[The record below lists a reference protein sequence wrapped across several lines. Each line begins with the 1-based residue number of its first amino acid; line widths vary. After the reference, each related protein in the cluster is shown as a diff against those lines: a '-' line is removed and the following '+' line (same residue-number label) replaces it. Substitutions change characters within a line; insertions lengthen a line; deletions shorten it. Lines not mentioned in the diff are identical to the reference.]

1 LKTGAKPILKSLF
14 RGISNNS
21 ISVADLFFFSATS
34 LPKYAFSSA
43 KLRFWCLVSEK
54 NTCVGIPKR
63 GIGTARLSFLF
74 LFFVMATGVSLAQ
87 ETDGE
92 EEGEQQVD
100 SVKTG
105 FSMGRLQMNNP
116 ESIVSKYNYDPKL
129 DMYVYSEKV
138 GDFEIG
144 YPIILTPEQYYE
156 LVRQEGIKGY
166 FKEKSDAYSGKK
178 EGSEEARKNLL
189 PNFYVNK
196 DWFQSIF
203 GGNAIEVIPQ
213 GSVAMDLGVIWQKND
228 NPALS
233 PRNRTNTSF
242 DFDQRIS
249 LSMLGKIGERL
260 QVNAN
265 YDTEATFDFQN
276 IVKLDYTP
284 TEDDI
289 IQSIEVGNVNMP
301 LNSSLITG
309 AQSLFGV
316 KTQLQFGK
324 TTVTAVFSEQQS
336 QSNTVVAQGG
346 GTINDFS
353 VTALDYDE
361 DKHFFLSQYFRD
373 TYDEALINYPYIRS
387 QVQITR
393 LEVWVTN
400 RSQQTLNVRNI
411 VGIQDLGE
419 YDPLIAGEGNPTLIG
434 DNAPANFFNPNTG
447 QPNALP
453 RNNANGY
460 DPAAISPT
468 GILTPSI
475 RDISTVEQG
484 FNIPNYTANQG
495 FDYAFLEN
503 ARKLDQGRD
512 FTFNSQLG
520 YISLSQRLSND
531 EVLAVA
537 FQYTYNGKVYQVGE
551 FANGGVD
558 ATTITGGAL
567 DSQIINNN
575 TLILKLLKSNIT
587 NVSNPIWDLMMKN
600 IYATGA
606 FRLSQEDFRMNIL
619 YSNPTPRNYITPVT
633 AFPQQN
639 DGGKPLEERILLE
652 VFNFDRLNAY
662 NDVQPGGDGFFDFI
676 PGITVDTQNGQIIF
690 TKVEPFGE
698 YLFDRLGGGDYD
710 VGNEQGYNENQVKYV
725 FRDMYELTKAAA
737 LQDPEKN
744 KFLLKGRYKS
754 EGSNGIPIGAFNV
767 PRGSVRVTAGGRQ
780 LQEGIDYTVNY
791 QAGTVQ
797 ILDPSLE
804 ASNTPINISVEN
816 NAVFGQQTRRF
827 TGVNVEHQ
835 FNKKFVLGATLLN
848 LNERPL
854 TQKSNFGV
862 EPVNNTVFGMNG
874 NFSTEVPFLTRMV
887 NKLPN
892 IDTDVPSNV
901 SVRGEVA
908 FLEPGSPKNA
918 DFEGETTTYL
928 DDFEGAQ
935 ALIDIRSSL
944 GWAMASTP
952 LEFLDSPTQKGL
964 ETGFQRAKLAWYT
977 IDPVFYTNQRP
988 SSISDNDISTNAT
1001 RRIFIDEVFPKVEV
1015 AQGQTRQ
1022 QTTFDLAYYPN
1033 ARGPYNA
1040 NTNFDGETA
1049 TQKWAGIMR
1058 SLSSTNFE
1066 QANVEFVQFWV
1077 MDPYLEGTATSPGEL
1092 VFNLGNV
1099 SEDIL
1104 SDGLKQYEN
1113 GLPINGEGSTKP
1125 ADPIWGVVPATQA
1138 LVYAFDVDENS
1149 RAQQDLGFDGLNDAS
1164 ESAIY
1169 GTENGPDP
1177 ALDNYEYFLQREGGI
1192 LNRYLNFNN
1201 PQGNSPVQVSNDNR
1215 GSTTLPDV
1223 EDIDRDLT
1231 MNTIN
1236 SYYEYR
1242 IPIKPNTTVNDKY
1255 VTDVRDSLVLSGN
1268 RIPNG
1273 STVRT
1278 RWIQYKIPLSDF
1290 TDAVGGITDFRSIS
1304 TMRMYMTGFNS
1315 DVLLRFAT
1323 LDLVRGDWRTYV
1335 KSLDEDDP
1343 NPGDDGTTLDVNAV
1357 NIQENENRNPIP
1369 YVLPPGVRREQ
1380 LNNNN
1385 TIIQQNE
1392 QSLSLVV
1399 ENLEPQDSRGVFKNL
1414 DIDLRQYEKLKMFI
1428 HAEKTLES
1436 DSYNIE
1442 NPIVGFLRIGTD
1454 FTQNFYQMELPLEFT
1469 AFNARSSEAI
1479 WPENN
1484 QMEII
1489 LADLNKIKAVWI
1501 DGGDLSDIRYFEVL
1515 DGEVVSVDEF
1525 APRTPGRLRIGIKGN
1540 PSLGSIRSM
1549 MVGMKNAANLPV
1561 RGEIWFNELRLA
1573 GLDNEG
1579 GWAAIAAVDANIAD
1593 FADISATGS
1602 TSTSGFG
1609 AIDQMPNERAR
1620 EDAISYDLVTNV
1632 NVGQL
1637 LPPKWNIQI
1646 PFNYGISEQL
1656 ITPEFDPVYDDLKL
1670 EDRISA
1676 AENPD
1681 STQDPDAIE
1690 EQAEDYTKRT
1700 SVNFI
1705 GVRKD
1710 RGEEA
1715 DANFYDIEN
1724 FTFNYSYNEINHRD
1738 FEIAELQDRNLKTGF
1753 VYNHAFKPLEVAPFA
1768 KSDSLFTGAYWR
1780 WLKDL
1785 NLSLLPTTVSVNSNF
1800 DRQFNQQRF
1809 RDVVEEGVDKLDLPT
1824 LRQRNYLFNWQYA
1837 VNYALTKSLRLN
1849 LTASNNHI
1857 VRNYFEDFTDEDGNE
1872 RQRIDQTLGLWD
1884 GFWDLGVPN
1893 RHAQQLEL
1901 NYEIPFSKIPILDF
1915 INAQY
1920 SYTSN
1925 FDWQRGG
1932 DALNQ
1937 AIFQAQNPGVPVNQ
1951 FNAPSINTVQ
1961 NASTH
1966 NLTANLTMDKFYNL
1980 IGLKKRKGGGRDA
1993 APVRRESAEKPA
2005 EGAEKV
2011 KKRSSGLFN
2020 TAVDILTM
2028 VKRIN
2033 VNYNETSGKVLPGY
2047 TQSVGF
2053 VGSLRP
2059 SVGFVFGSQADVRFD
2074 AARRGWLT
2082 SFDEFNEQ
2090 YIESTNKQLNITAT
2104 AIPIQDL
2111 TIDLAA
2117 DRQFSNS
2124 YQESFTITDD
2134 NEYQVQLGN
2143 DYGNFSIST
2152 MMIGTV
2158 FGKSDEFTSD
2168 NFDQFKQ
2175 NRITIANRL
2184 VTDRGQSPGTLDDDG
2199 FPQLYGKTQQD
2210 VLLPAFFAAYTGQDA
2225 ERVNLDVFR
2234 QIPIPNWNI
2243 KYTGLMRNKW
2253 FKKQFQ
2259 RFSLSHGYRAA
2270 YSINSFQTNLEK
2282 TQLQN
2287 DGLPITD
2294 PETGDLLS
2302 DLILNN
2308 VVLTDEFNP
2317 LMRVDFE
2324 MKNSISVLAEMRS
2337 NRALALSFDNNLMTE
2352 INGKEYTVGLGYRFK
2367 DVKFVTN
2374 IGGNKTRLKGDLN
2387 LKGDVTLRD
2396 NITIIRNLDIDN
2408 NQITSGQNLL
2418 SIKFTADYALTK
2430 QLNALF
2436 FYDHSF
2442 SQFAVSTAF
2451 PQTTINTGFTLR
2463 YNFGN

>member
-1 LKTGAKPILKSLF
+1 MKTGADLFLKSTF
-14 RGISNNS
+14 
-21 ISVADLFFFSATS
+21 
-34 LPKYAFSSA
+34 
-43 KLRFWCLVSEK
+43 KLTL
-54 NTCVGIPKR
+54 
-63 GIGTARLSFLF
+63 LF
-74 LFFVMATGVSLAQ
+74 LFFVISSGISYAQ
-87 ETDGE
+87 ETEDENGE
-92 EEGEQQVD
+92 EQQVD

-105 FSMGRLQMNNP
+105 FSLGKLRMENP
-116 ESIVSKYNYDPKL
+116 ESIVSKYIYDPKL
-129 DMYVYSEKV
+129 KMYIYSEKV
-138 GDFEIG
+138 GNFDIG
-144 YPIILTPEQYYE
+144 YPIILTPVQYYE
-156 LVRQEGIKGY
+156 LARQEGIKNY

-189 PNFYVNK
+189 PNFYVNNNF
-196 DWFQSIF
+196 FQSVF
-203 GGNAIEVIPQ
+203 GGNTIEVIPQ

-228 NPALS
+228 NPSLS

-260 QVNAN
+260 QVTAN

-289 IQSIEVGNVNMP
+289 IQSIEVGNVTMP
-301 LNSSLITG
+301 LNSSLIQG
-309 AQSLFGV
+309 SQSLFGV
-316 KTQLQFGK
+316 KTKLQFGK
-324 TTVTAVFSEQQS
+324 TTVTGVFSQQQS
-336 QSNTVVAQGG
+336 QNNTVVAQGG
-346 GTINDFS
+346 GTLSEYS

-361 DKHFFLSQYFRD
+361 DRHFFLAQYFRD
-373 TYDEALINYPYIRS
+373 NYDEALASYPYIRS
-387 QVQITR
+387 QVQLTR

-400 RSQQTLNVRNI
+400 RSQQTLNVRNV

-419 YDPLIAGEGNPTLIG
+419 YDPLQGVESAKTRIYREIAG
-434 DNAPANFFNPNTG
+434 NAPPSGFFNQNTSTG
-447 QPNALP
+447 GVMQPNSLP
-453 RNNANGY
+453 RNNANDY
-460 DPAAISPT
+460 DPALIGA
-468 GILTPSI
+468 GGALRESI
-475 RDISTVEQG
+475 RDVATIEQG
-484 FNIPNYTANQG
+484 FNVPGYQPNQG
-495 FDYAFLEN
+495 FDYAYLEN
-503 ARKLDQGRD
+503 ARKLEQGRD
-512 FTFNSQLG
+512 YDFNSQLG
-520 YISLSQRLSND
+520 YISLNQRLSND
-531 EVLAVA
+531 EILAVA
-537 FQYTYNGKVYQVGE
+537 YQYTYNGKVYQVGE
-551 FANGGVD
+551 FANGGLD
-558 ATTITGGAL
+558 ATTVSGA
-567 DSQIINNN
+567 IENPVINNN

-587 NVSNPIWDLMMKN
+587 NVSDPIWDLMMKN

-606 FRLSQEDFRMNIL
+606 FRLSQEDFKMNIL
-619 YSNPTPRNYITPVT
+619 YSNPTPRNYITPIDDAT
-633 AFPQQN
+633 WP
-639 DGGKPLEERILLE
+639 DGLEDRILLN

-662 NDVQPGGDGFFDFI
+662 NDVQPGGDGFFDFV
-676 PGITVDTQNGQIIF
+676 PGTTVNTQNGQIIF

-698 YLFDRLGGGDYD
+698 YLFNALGNGDYED
-710 VGNEQGYNENQVKYV
+710 ANSYNANQERYV
-725 FRDMYELTKAAA
+725 FKDMYDLTKSAA

-744 KFLLKGRYKS
+744 KFLIKGRYKS

-835 FNKKFVLGATLLN
+835 FNENFVLGATLLN

-862 EPVNNTVFGMNG
+862 EPVNNTIFGING
-874 NFSTEVPFLTRMV
+874 NFSTEVPFLTRLV

-892 IDTDVPSNV
+892 IDTDVPSNL

-908 FLEPGSPKNA
+908 WLKPNSPKNA
-918 DFEGETTTYL
+918 DFQGETTTYL

-935 ALIDIRSSL
+935 SLIDIRSSL
-944 GWAMASTP
+944 GWSLSSTP
-952 LEFLDSPTQKGL
+952 EEFASGKTGL
-964 ETGFQRAKLAWYT
+964 ETGFERAKLAWYT
-977 IDPVFYTNQRP
+977 IDPVFYSNQRP
-988 SSISDNDISTNAT
+988 ASISDSDISTNAT
-1001 RRIFIDEVFPKVEV
+1001 RRIFVDEVFPKVEI

-1022 QTTFDLAYYPN
+1022 QTTLDMAYYPN
-1033 ARGPYNA
+1033 LKGPYNA
-1040 NTNFDGETA
+1040 NDNFDGA
-1049 TQKWAGIMR
+1049 GADQKWGGIMR

-1077 MDPYLEGTATSPGEL
+1077 MDPYQDGTATSSGEL
-1092 VFNLGNV
+1092 VLNLGNI

-1104 SDGLKQYEN
+1104 KDGLKQYEN
-1113 GLPINGEGSTKP
+1113 GLPINGEGSIKP
-1125 ADPIWGVVPATQA
+1125 ENPVWGPVPATQA
-1138 LVYAFDVDENS
+1138 LVYAFDVDEGS
-1149 RAQQDLGFDGLNDAS
+1149 RTQQDVGFDGLNDA
-1164 ESAIY
+1164 EEAAIY
-1169 GTENGPDP
+1169 GTDNGADP

-1201 PQGNSPVQVSNDNR
+1201 PQGNSPVQVTNDNR

-1231 MNTIN
+1231 MNTVN

-1242 IPIKPNTTVNDKY
+1242 IPIKPNTNINDLY
-1255 VTDVRDSLVLSGN
+1255 VTDIRDSLVLSGN
-1268 RIPNG
+1268 RIPDG

-1278 RWIQYKIPLSDF
+1278 RWIQYKIPLNDF
-1290 TDAVGGITDFRSIS
+1290 TDAIGGITDFRSIS
-1304 TMRMYMTGFNS
+1304 SIRMYMTGFTS
-1315 DVLLRFAT
+1315 DVVLRFAT

-1335 KSLDEDDP
+1335 KSLDIDDP
-1343 NPGDDGTTLDVNAV
+1343 NAADDATTLDVNAV

-1414 DIDLRQYEKLKMFI
+1414 NIDVRQYEKLKMFI
-1428 HAEKTLES
+1428 HAEKILET
-1436 DSYNIE
+1436 DSYNVE
-1442 NPIVGFLRIGTD
+1442 NPLVGFLRIGTD
-1454 FTQNFYQMELPLEFT
+1454 FSENFYQLELPLEFT
-1469 AFNARSSEAI
+1469 PFSANSEEAI

-1484 QMEII
+1484 EMEII
-1489 LADLNKIKAVWI
+1489 LSDLNKVKSVWI
-1501 DGGDLSDIRYFEVL
+1501 AGDDLNQIRFFEIV
-1515 DGEVVSVDEF
+1515 DGEVVPVDEF
-1525 APRTPGRLRIGIKGN
+1525 AVRTPGRLRIGIRGN
-1540 PSLGSIRSM
+1540 PSLGSIRSV
-1549 MVGMKNAANLPV
+1549 MVGMKNVSSLPA
-1561 RGEIWFNELRLA
+1561 RGEVWFNELRLA
-1573 GLDNEG
+1573 GLDNQG
-1579 GWAAIAAVDANIAD
+1579 GWAAIAAVDANVAD
-1593 FADISATGS
+1593 FANVSATGS

-1609 AIDQMPNERAR
+1609 TIDQMPNERAR
-1620 EDAISYDLVTNV
+1620 EDAISYDVVTNV
-1632 NVGQL
+1632 NAGQL
-1637 LPPKWNIQI
+1637 LPPKWGIQI
-1646 PFNYGISEQL
+1646 PFNYGISESV

-1670 EDRISA
+1670 DDRIA
-1676 AENPD
+1676 AASD
-1681 STQDPDAIE
+1681 SETADDIK

-1700 SVNFI
+1700 SINLI

-1715 DANFYDIEN
+1715 EANFYDVEN
-1724 FTFNYSYNEINHRD
+1724 FTFNYSYNETNHRD
-1738 FEIAELQDRNLKTGF
+1738 FEIASLEDKNVVTGF
-1753 VYNHAFKPLEVAPFA
+1753 VYNHSFDPVEVAPFA
-1768 KSDSLFTGAYWR
+1768 KNDSLFTGRYLQ
-1780 WLKDL
+1780 WLKEL
-1785 NLSLLPTTVSVNSNF
+1785 NLNLLPASISVNSNF
-1800 DRQFNQQRF
+1800 NRQFNQQRF
-1809 RDVVEEGVDKLDLPT
+1809 RDVVEEGVDKLQLPT
-1824 LRQRNYLFNWQYA
+1824 LKQRNYLFNWQYA
-1837 VNYALTKSLRLN
+1837 VNYSLTRSLRMN

-1857 VRNYFEDFTDEDGNE
+1857 VRNYLEDPSNPNSE
-1872 RQRIDQTLGLWD
+1872 IDQTLGLWD
-1884 GFWDLGVPN
+1884 GFWDLGEPN

-1901 NYEIPFSKIPILDF
+1901 NYELPFSKIPVLDF

-1932 DALNQ
+1932 DALNLAVADQ
-1937 AIFQAQNPGVPVNQ
+1937 RSSNVV
-1951 FNAPSINTVQ
+1951 SINTVQ

-1966 NLTANLTMDKFYNL
+1966 NLTANLTMQRFYDM
-1980 IGLKKRKGGGRDA
+1980 IGLKKRTGNSSA
-1993 APVRRESAEKPA
+1993 NNAPVRKDKAGNPESGAQKKPK
-2005 EGAEKV
+2005 ETN
-2011 KKRSSGLFN
+2011 GLFN
-2020 TAVDILTM
+2020 TAVDVLTM
-2028 VKRIN
+2028 VKRLN
-2033 VNYNETSGKVLPGY
+2033 VNYSQNSGKVLPGY

-2059 SVGFVFGSQADVRFD
+2059 TFGFVFGSQADVRFD
-2074 AARRGWLT
+2074 AARKGWLID
-2082 SFDEFNEQ
+2082 FNEFNEQ
-2090 YIESTNKQLNITAT
+2090 YIENVNKQLSITAT
-2104 AIPIQDL
+2104 AQPTKDL
-2111 TIDLAA
+2111 TIDLSA

-2124 YQESFTITDD
+2124 YQENYDVD
-2134 NEYQVQLGN
+2134 LWARNENPLGN
-2143 DYGNFSIST
+2143 EYGNFSIST
-2152 MMIGTV
+2152 LMIGTV
-2158 FGKSDEFTSD
+2158 FGKSDEFDSET
-2168 NFDQFKQ
+2168 FQKFKE
-2175 NRITIANRL
+2175 NRITIANRI
-2184 VTDRGQSPGTLDDDG
+2184 VSDRGQSPGALDEDG
-2199 FPQLYGKTQQD
+2199 FPERYGKTQQD

-2253 FKKQFQ
+2253 FKKKFQ

-2282 TQLQN
+2282 VQLGN
-2287 DGLPITD
+2287 ENLPQTD
-2294 PETGDLLS
+2294 PETGDLMP

-2308 VVLTDEFNP
+2308 VVLNDEFNP

-2324 MKNSISVLAEMRS
+2324 MKNSVSVLAEMRT
-2337 NRALALSFDNNLMTE
+2337 NRILALSFDNNLMTE
-2352 INGKEYTVGLGYRFK
+2352 TNGKEYTVGLGYRFK

-2387 LKGDVTLRD
+2387 LKADVTLRD

-2418 SIKFTADYALTK
+2418 SIKFTADYALSK
-2430 QLNALF
+2430 NLNVLF

-2451 PQTTINTGFTLR
+2451 PQTTINSGFTLR